1 MKKITLLSAAIAAIV
16 ASHSVQAAESI
27 TIDPSL
33 KLTYKN
39 FYWTGKDKAK
49 GTNKTYRDEWVH
61 GVIADF
67 DTGYINDV
75 LGVVMTAGFAEVI
88 DAKDGI
94 GYTSVAAQSLPTTY
108 TQAQLDAREAN
119 GVAGVQQ
126 LYLKA
131 KYTLGEVDLRADF
144 GVKKRDYALTGNSGS
159 RLLAA
164 SSDGFD
170 FSATYKDLTVYGAHI
185 TGASN
190 RNAST
195 LSEDLTVN
203 SKVVDNENGTY
214 TKVPGDKLDY
224 IQVLGADYE
233 LAGIGFNVE
242 QMDAKDYLKK
252 HFAMVDYTYDLGND
266 MSLYGDARYAQA
278 KDGGNLL
285 ADNADGSNYKSSWI
299 NLNLQLNVGNAFA
312 AVGYNKTK
320 DNDWIDAN
328 ADQGNTGV
336 FNSTLSQWADY
347 SMGGEKAYVFMAGYN
362 FADLGLPGLTIS
374 GHYAEGDGADTY
386 TNDFERSEWGT
397 SVSYAFG
404 GQLEGLAVK
413 WAHWDY
419 DMKGTKDVANA
430 TQEKV
435 NEVEDRIYL
444 TYTYAIF

>member
-49 GTNKTYRDEWVH
+49 DTNKTYRDEWVH

-94 GYTSVAAQSLPTTY
+94 GHTSVATNGKG
-108 TQAQLDAREAN
+108 EAD

-126 LYLKA
+126 AYLKA
-131 KYTLGEVDLRADF
+131 KYSLGEVDLRGDF
-144 GVKKRDYALTGNSGS
+144 GVKKRDYSLYGNSGS
-159 RLLAA
+159 RLLTA
-164 SSDGFD
+164 SSKGFD
-170 FSATYKDLTVYGAHI
+170 FSATFRDFTLYGAHI
-185 TGASN
+185 NGASD
-190 RNAST
+190 RNSSDFAD
-195 LSEDLTVN
+195 DLTVDTN
-203 SKVVDNENGTY
+203 PLGSTNY
-214 TKVPGDKLDY
+214 TGAARADLDY
-224 IQVLGADYE
+224 VRIIGADYE
-233 LAGIGFNVE
+233 LAGVGFNVE
-242 QMDAKDYLKK
+242 QLEAKDFMQKQ
-252 HFAMVDYTYDLGND
+252 FAMVDYTYDFGND
-266 MSLYGDARYAQA
+266 MSLYGDARYAKA
-278 KDGGNLL
+278 KSDGNLM
-285 ADNADGSNYKSSWI
+285 AKNSDGSNYSSSWV
-299 NLNLQLNVGNAFA
+299 NLNLQLNVGNAFV
-312 AVGYNKTK
+312 AVGYNETD
-320 DNDWIDAN
+320 DNDWYEYTSEE
-328 ADQGNTGV
+328 GNTAS
-336 FNSTLSQWADY
+336 FNSTLSQWVDY
-347 SMGGEKAYVFMAGYN
+347 SKGGEKAYVFMAGYN

-397 SVSYAFG
+397 NVSYAFG

-419 DMKGTKDVANA
+419 DMKGTKNVANA

-435 NEVEDRIYL
+435 NEVEDRVYL

>member
-1 MKKITLLSAAIAAIV
+1 MKKLTLLSAAVAAIV

-49 GTNKTYRDEWVH
+49 DTDKTFRDEWVH

-75 LGVVMTAGFAEVI
+75 LGVVMTAGFAEAI

-94 GYTSVAAQSLPTTY
+94 NYTSVAISGSGA
-108 TQAQLDAREAN
+108 DREAN

-131 KYTLGEVDLRADF
+131 KYTLGEVDLRGDF
-144 GVKKRDYALTGNSGS
+144 GIKKRDYSLTGNSGS

-170 FSATYKDLTVYGAHI
+170 FSATYKDLTVYGARI

-203 SKVVDNENGTY
+203 GGV
-214 TKVPGDKLDY
+214 DKLDY

-252 HFAMVDYTYDLGND
+252 HFAMVDYTYDLGNE

-278 KDGGNLL
+278 KDNGNLK

-299 NLNLQLNVGNAFA
+299 NLNLKLNVGNAYA
-312 AVGYNKTK
+312 AIGYNETN
-320 DNDWIDAN
+320 DNDWIADN
-328 ADQGNTGV
+328 AEQGNNGV

-347 SMGGEKAYVFMAGYN
+347 SLGGEKAYVFMAGYN

-404 GQLEGLAVK
+404 GQLDGLAVR

-419 DMKGTKDVANA
+419 DMKGTKVGETA
-430 TQEKV
+430 QKKV

-444 TYTYAIF
+444 TYTYPIF